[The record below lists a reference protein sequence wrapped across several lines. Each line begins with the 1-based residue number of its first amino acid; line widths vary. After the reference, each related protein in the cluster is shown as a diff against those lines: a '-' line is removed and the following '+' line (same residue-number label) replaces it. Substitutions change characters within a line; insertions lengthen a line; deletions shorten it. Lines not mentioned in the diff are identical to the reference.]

1 MIDASAPFRRD
12 GALSTLAV
20 ILAPNHRKTGN
31 REQMTDPTHPL
42 AGIRVLDMTQIYNG
56 PYATFLMAMA
66 GADVIKVEPP
76 GGEHLRRRNAR
87 GGALYPFKLLNP
99 NKRSIV
105 LDLKEDADRA
115 VFLELAETADIVIE
129 NYAPGVVDRLGV
141 GHAAVK
147 AIKPDIIYASG
158 SGYGQDGPY
167 RGYQAMDIAVQAM
180 GGVMSQTGFPENP
193 PVKAGVA
200 LCDFFAG
207 IHLYGGVMTALVKR
221 ERTGEGSY
229 VDISMQEAVFPSF
242 ASNLGLMFDSDGVP
256 SRVGNFHGGL
266 SIAPYGVFPAKDGHT
281 SIICNNDIHWHRLLG
296 AMGKTELKDDARFVD
311 MAARVEN
318 LRAVTE
324 LISDWSRGLDRADIM
339 EILNKAR
346 VPCGS
351 VKDLDE
357 VVEDENLHARGMIR
371 WITDAEGRRSLA
383 AGSPLHID
391 GVNQVDYQ
399 HPPEIDG
406 DRDEILAELRGRD

>member
-1 MIDASAPFRRD
+1 M
-12 GALSTLAV
+12 STD
-20 ILAPNHRKTGN
+20 
-31 REQMTDPTHPL
+31 QHPL
-42 AGIRVLDMTQIYNG
+42 TGIRVLDMTQIYNG
-56 PYATFLMAMA
+56 PYCTFLMAMA

-87 GGALYPFKLLNP
+87 GGALYPFKMLNP
-99 NKRSIV
+99 NKRSIT
-105 LDLKEDADRA
+105 LDLKNSDERA
-115 VFLELAETADIVIE
+115 IFLELAETVDVVIE

-147 AIKPDIIYASG
+147 KVNPNIIYASG

-167 RGYQAMDIAVQAM
+167 AGYQAMDIAVQAM

-221 ERTGEGSY
+221 GRTGEGSF
-229 VDISMQEAVFPSF
+229 VDVSMQEAVFPAF

-256 SRVGNFHGGL
+256 SRTGNFHGGL
-266 SIAPYGVFPAKDGHT
+266 SIAPYGVFPAKDGYT
-281 SIICNNDIHWHRLLG
+281 SIICNNDIHWDRLLDAIG
-296 AMGKTELKDDARFVD
+296 RADLKDDPRYVT
-311 MAARVEN
+311 MAARVQN
-318 LRAVTE
+318 LKAVTE
-324 LISDWSRGLDRADIM
+324 LISEWSATLDRADIM
-339 EILNKAR
+339 ECLNKAR

-351 VKDLDE
+351 VKDLNE

-371 WITDAEGRRSLA
+371 WITDSEGHRSLA
-383 AGSPLHID
+383 AASPLHID

-399 HPPEIDG
+399 LPPEVDA
-406 DRDEILAELRGRD
+406 DREEILAELKERRGR

>member
-1 MIDASAPFRRD
+1 MSS
-12 GALSTLAV
+12 GQ
-20 ILAPNHRKTGN
+20 N
-31 REQMTDPTHPL
+31 PL
-42 AGIRVLDMTQIYNG
+42 QGIRVLDMTQIYNG

-87 GGALYPFKLLNP
+87 GGALYPFKMLNP

-105 LDLKEDADRA
+105 LDLKNPADRA
-115 VFLELAETADIVIE
+115 IFLELAETVDIVIE

-141 GHAAVK
+141 GHEAVK
-147 AIKPDIIYASG
+147 QVNPNVIYASG

-167 RGYQAMDIAVQAM
+167 AGYQAMDIAVQAM

-221 ERTGEGSY
+221 ERTGEGSF
-229 VDISMQEAVFPSF
+229 VDVSMQESVFPAF

-256 SRVGNFHGGL
+256 KRVGNFHGGL
-266 SIAPYGVFPAKDGHT
+266 SIAPYGVYPAKDGYT
-281 SIICNNDIHWHRLLG
+281 SIICNNDTHWHRLLD
-296 AMGKTELKDDARFVD
+296 AMGKGDLKSDPRFDTMV
-311 MAARVEN
+311 ARVEN
-318 LRAVTE
+318 LEEITEVISAWSKTLERAE
-324 LISDWSRGLDRADIM
+324 IM
-339 EILNKAR
+339 ARLNKAR

-383 AGSPLHID
+383 AASPLHID

-399 HPPEIDG
+399 LPPEIDA
-406 DRDEILAELRGRD
+406 DREEILAERWACSPQSSE

>member
-1 MIDASAPFRRD
+1 MSAD
-12 GALSTLAV
+12 Q
-20 ILAPNHRKTGN
+20 N
-31 REQMTDPTHPL
+31 PL
-42 AGIRVLDMTQIYNG
+42 KGIRVLDMTQIYNG

-87 GGALYPFKLLNP
+87 GGALYPFKMLNP

-105 LDLKEDADRA
+105 LDLKDPEDRA
-115 VFLELAETADIVIE
+115 IFLELAETVDIVIE

-141 GHAAVK
+141 GHDAVK
-147 AIKPDIIYASG
+147 KGNPSVIYASG

-167 RGYQAMDIAVQAM
+167 AGYQAMDIAVQAM

-229 VDISMQEAVFPSF
+229 VDVSMQESVFPAF

-256 SRVGNFHGGL
+256 TRTGNFHGGL
-266 SIAPYGVFPAKDGHT
+266 SIAPYGVFPAKDGYT
-281 SIICNNDIHWHRLLG
+281 SIICNNDTHWHRLLD
-296 AMGKTELKDDARFVD
+296 AMGKAEMMDDPRFET
-311 MAARVEN
+311 MAARVRN
-318 LRAVTE
+318 LEAVTD
-324 LISDWSRGLDRADIM
+324 LISEWSATLDRADIM
-339 EILNKAR
+339 ERLNKAR

-351 VKDLDE
+351 VKDLNE

-371 WITDAEGRRSLA
+371 WITDSEDRRSLA
-383 AGSPLHID
+383 AASPLHID
-391 GVNQVDYQ
+391 GMNQVDYKP
-399 HPPEIDG
+399 PPEIDG
-406 DRDEILAELRGRD
+406 DREAILAELKKRRKQV

>member
-1 MIDASAPFRRD
+1 
-12 GALSTLAV
+12 
-20 ILAPNHRKTGN
+20 
-31 REQMTDPTHPL
+31 MTDAKHPL
-42 AGIRVLDMTQIYNG
+42 SGIRVVDMTQIYNG

-87 GGALYPFKLLNP
+87 GGALYPFKMLNP

-105 LDLKEDADRA
+105 LDLKNDADREI
-115 VFLELAETADIVIE
+115 FLELAATADVVIE

-141 GHAAVK
+141 GHTAVK
-147 AIKPDIIYASG
+147 KVNPSIIYASG

-167 RGYQAMDIAVQAM
+167 AGYQAMDIAVQAM

-229 VDISMQEAVFPSF
+229 VDVSMQEAVFPSF

-256 SRVGNFHGGL
+256 SRVGNYHGGL
-266 SIAPYGVFPAKDGHT
+266 SIAPYGVFPARDGYT
-281 SIICNNDIHWHRLLG
+281 SIICNNDTHWNRLLD
-296 AMGKTELKDDARFVD
+296 AMGKGELKNDPRFQT
-311 MAARVEN
+311 MADRVQN
-318 LRAVTE
+318 LETVTQ
-324 LISDWSRGLDRADIM
+324 LISDWSSTLDRADIM
-339 EILNKAR
+339 ERLNKAR

-383 AGSPLHID
+383 AASPLHID
-391 GVNQVDYQ
+391 GTNQVDYRL
-399 HPPEIDG
+399 PPEIDG
-406 DRDEILAELRGRD
+406 NREEILAELQARRRK